1 MEITRTARPER
12 KKADVKLWLCGGC
25 DVVHMSVGKA
35 VLNFDR
41 REFSEFANAISDLS
55 SAEWAR
61 SGEAFSIIDLVATQ
75 SDAVH

>member
-1 MEITRTARPER
+1 
-12 KKADVKLWLCGGC
+12 
-25 DVVHMSVGKA
+25 MSVGKA
-35 VLNFDR
+35 ILNFDR
-41 REFSEFANAISDLS
+41 REFSEFANAVSDLG